1 MIEHHRS
8 AIAGRGEPSSTT
20 TAPKQE
26 ALRAG
31 PENGCLAGQ
40 VDIIAMVRS
49 LQRAAGAMDCF
60 RSGNA
65 DCDKTDCEWRT
76 YCLVAPSVSSNSD
89 PSGSKG

>member
-8 AIAGRGEPSSTT
+8 AIAGRGEPSSTAT
-20 TAPKQE
+20 TPNQE

-31 PENGCLAGQ
+31 PENGRLAGE

-65 DCDKTDCEWRT
+65 DCDMTDCEWRT
-76 YCLVAPSVSSNSD
+76 YCLGASSVVSKSD
-89 PSGSKG
+89 PNGSKG